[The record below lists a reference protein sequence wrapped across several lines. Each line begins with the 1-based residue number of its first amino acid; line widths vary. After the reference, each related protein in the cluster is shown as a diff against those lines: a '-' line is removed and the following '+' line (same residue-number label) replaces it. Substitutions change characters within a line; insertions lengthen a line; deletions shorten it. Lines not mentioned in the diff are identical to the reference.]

1 MAKMDNEQA
10 PRSVLVVEDQEE
22 ISLQMKSMLLGKGH
36 RVFQA
41 ANAQT
46 AIEIAEKERPKL
58 ILTDLD
64 LPTFDQLIHLV
75 RAHNDL
81 KNVPIAI
88 IDINS
93 PKVDKKNGLKVLAD
107 FDQLDELLGSA

>member
-46 AIEIAEKERPKL
+46 AIEIAEKEHPKL
-58 ILTDLD
+58 ILTDLAD
-64 LPTFDQLIHLV
+64 RRLMPDGYVLLV
-75 RAHNDL
+75 N
-81 KNVPIAI
+81 
-88 IDINS
+88 
-93 PKVDKKNGLKVLAD
+93 
-107 FDQLDELLGSA
+107 LD